1 MRAIDLAHAA
11 EAIAGETTVAGAL
24 ARSPDL
30 RGSRAWTVMRGGRL
44 LGAVLREDLVLAAR
58 HDLGHLRLLD
68 LLLGGVVR
76 LPQGARVARVA
87 RELQRR
93 GRSLVV
99 VGKKPGGAWSVISTP
114 DLPPG
119 TESTPPP
126 TPRLGAS
133 LERAISPAARR
144 VLTRLARAARRRG
157 DRVYLVGGVVRDALL
172 GRSTGDVD
180 VLVEGE
186 VDGLAR
192 EIGGE
197 VRIHASF
204 HTASLQLD
212 DGSRIDLAR
221 ARSER
226 YARPGVLPDVAPGT
240 LREDLRRRDFAINAI
255 AVPLGVGGF
264 GGLVD
269 AFGGVEDLRARR
281 LRILHPL
288 SFFEDP
294 TRALRA
300 ARLSAE
306 LGLRLEPATAQLLN
320 VARDEGAFEQLTP
333 ARLRREVV
341 AIFSTARPDL
351 SLRALLDNG
360 LLEVILPGVR
370 RPRGSL
376 EALERLPGV
385 LRGYRKGKAVRGWVV
400 ALGLLVRGADA
411 PHIERIL
418 RRLGPPRGAGTALRD
433 AASGLSPF
441 LRKLQRRRRWPPSS
455 IHRLCR
461 GKTEEFLLAAAAATS
476 RSDARR
482 AVLRYLDDGTG
493 ARLEITGRDL
503 LEAGIPPGPSVARGL
518 EAARMAAMDGRAPT
532 AAEQLRRALR
542 AARSA

>member
-1 MRAIDLAHAA
+1 LRAIDLAHAA
-11 EAIAGETTVAGAL
+11 EPIAGETTVTRVL
-24 ARSPDL
+24 AHPPEGRGPRS
-30 RGSRAWTVMRGGRL
+30 WTVTGGGRL
-44 LGAVLREDLVLAAR
+44 RGAVLREDLVLAAR
-58 HDLGHLRLLD
+58 HDLGRLRLLD

-76 LPQGARVARVA
+76 LPHGASVARVA

-99 VGKKPGGAWSVISTP
+99 VGKKRGGAWSVISTP

-119 TESTPPP
+119 TEATPPP
-126 TPRLGAS
+126 TPRLGAA
-133 LERAISPAARR
+133 LERAISPGAHRF
-144 VLTRLARAARRRG
+144 LKRLARAARRRG

-172 GRSTGDVD
+172 GRRTGDVD
-180 VLVEGE
+180 LLVEGD
-186 VDGLAR
+186 VAGLAR
-192 EIGGE
+192 EIGGD
-197 VRIHASF
+197 VRIHAAF

-221 ARSER
+221 ARRER
-226 YARPGVLPDVAPGT
+226 YARPGVLPEVAPGR
-240 LREDLRRRDFAINAI
+240 LREDLRRRDFAINAM
-255 AVPLGVGGF
+255 AVPLGVGGV

-300 ARLSAE
+300 TRLSAE
-306 LGLRLEPATAQLLN
+306 LGLRLEPATARLLR

-351 SLRALLDNG
+351 ALCALLDNG

-376 EALERLPGV
+376 EALARLPSV
-385 LRGYRKGKAVRGWVV
+385 LRGYRRGKAVHGWVV
-400 ALGLLVRGADA
+400 ALGLLVRGTD
-411 PHIERIL
+411 PPNIERIL
-418 RRLGPPRGAGTALRD
+418 QRLGPPRAAGAALRD

-476 RSDARR
+476 RSAARR
-482 AVLRYLDDGTG
+482 AVLRYLDGGT
-493 ARLEITGRDL
+493 AVRIEITGRDL
-503 LEAGIPPGPSVARGL
+503 LEAGVPPGPSVARGL
-518 EAARMAAMDGRAPT
+518 EAARMAALDGRAPT